1 MGIFDWDKW
10 QEIFE
15 TMKKNKLRTFLTGF
29 SVAWGIFM
37 LIILLGS
44 GNGLENGVRKEFEG
58 DATNTLWINPGQTS
72 VAYKGLKSGRTIQF
86 TNEDYDLM
94 KKEISHI
101 DKISS
106 RFNVWQ
112 NNTVSYKKEYGN
124 YDIIA
129 CHPGYGYYETLEIIS
144 GRFINDDDISD
155 FRKVVIIST
164 IVRDALFKDEEPIG
178 KFIDVSGI
186 PFKVTGI
193 FKDSGGDRDM
203 QRVYV
208 PLSTAQR
215 VFNYGNK
222 IQTMGIVTDKEI
234 DVDESKAMADDVR
247 QTLAQAHKFDPQDQ
261 RAVFVWN
268 NLEQF
273 KQFMN
278 LFASIRLF
286 IWIIGIGTIIAG
298 VVGVSN
304 IMMIVVK
311 ERTQEIGIRKALG
324 ATPWSVVSLILM
336 ESVLITSFAG
346 YIGLVMGV
354 GLLELI
360 SPVFENS
367 DTFFKNPEVDI
378 SVALG
383 ATVVM
388 IVSGMLAGFVPARKA
403 ARIQPIEALRYE

>member
-15 TMKKNKLRTFLTGF
+15 TMKKNRLRTFLTGF

-44 GNGLENGVRKEFEG
+44 GNGLENGVKKAFEG

-72 VAYKGLKSGRTIQF
+72 TAYKGLKAGRTIQF
-86 TNEDYDLM
+86 TNEDYDLI
-94 KKEISHI
+94 KEEIPYI
-101 DKISS
+101 DKISG
-106 RFNVWQ
+106 RLNVWQ
-112 NNTVSYKKEYGN
+112 DNTVSYKKEYGN
-124 YDIIA
+124 FDIIA
-129 CHPGYGYYETLEIIS
+129 CHPGYGYYETLDIIN
-144 GRFINDDDISD
+144 GRFINENDITD
-155 FRKVVIIST
+155 FRKVVVIGVP
-164 IVRDALFKDEEPIG
+164 VRDALFKDEEPIG
-178 KFIDVSGI
+178 KFIQVSGV
-186 PFKVTGI
+186 PFKVTGV
-193 FKDSGGDRDM
+193 FSDVGGDRDM

-215 VFNYGNK
+215 VFNFGNK
-222 IQTMGIVTDKEI
+222 IFTVSVVTKDISVEASRAMT
-234 DVDESKAMADDVR
+234 DEVR
-247 QTLAQAHKFDPQDQ
+247 QTLAQRHKFDPEDQ

-268 NLEQF
+268 NLEEY
-273 KQFMN
+273 KKLMT

-311 ERTQEIGIRKALG
+311 ERTNEIGIRKALG
-324 ATPWSVVSLILM
+324 ATPWSIVSLILL

-367 DTFFKNPEVDI
+367 ETFFKNPEVDI
-378 SVALG
+378 TIALG
-383 ATVVM
+383 ATLVM

-403 ARIQPIEALRYE
+403 AAIQPIEALRYE

>member
-44 GNGLENGVRKEFEG
+44 GYGLENGVKKAFEG
-58 DATNTLWINPGQTS
+58 DAANTLWINPGETS
-72 VAYKGLKSGRTIQF
+72 VAYKGMKTGRIIQF
-86 TNEDYDLM
+86 TNEDYDLV
-94 KKEISHI
+94 KQEIPYI
-101 DKISS
+101 EKISG
-106 RFNVWQ
+106 RLNVWQ
-112 NNTVSYKKEYGN
+112 DNTISYKKEYGN
-124 YDIIA
+124 FDIIA
-129 CHPGYGYYETLEIIS
+129 CHPGYGYYETLDIES
-144 GRFINDDDISD
+144 GRFINDDDITG
-155 FRKVVIIST
+155 FRKVVIIGKP
-164 IVRDALFKDEEPIG
+164 VRDALFKEENPIG
-178 KFIDVSGI
+178 KYVQVSGV
-186 PFKVTGI
+186 PFKVAGV
-193 FKDSGGDRDM
+193 FSDAGGDRDM

-208 PLSTAQR
+208 PLTTAQR
-215 VFNYGNK
+215 VFNFGNK
-222 IQTMGIVTDKEI
+222 IFNLSVVTEDISVE
-234 DVDESKAMADDVR
+234 ESQAMVEDVR
-247 QTLAQAHKFDPQDQ
+247 NTLAQRHRFDPNDQ

-268 NLEQF
+268 NVENYL
-273 KQFMN
+273 KLMT
-278 LFASIRLF
+278 LFSSIRLF

-324 ATPWSVVSLILM
+324 ATPWSIISLILL

-360 SPVFENS
+360 APVFENS

-378 SVALG
+378 VTAMG
-383 ATVVM
+383 ATLVM

-403 ARIQPIEALRYE
+403 AAIQPIEALRYE

>member
-44 GNGLENGVRKEFEG
+44 GYGLENGVKKAFEG
-58 DATNTLWINPGQTS
+58 DAANTLWINPGQTTMP
-72 VAYKGLKSGRTIQF
+72 YKGMKQGRNIMF
-86 TNEDYDLM
+86 TNEDYELM
-94 KKEISHI
+94 KREIPNI

-106 RFNVWQ
+106 RLNVWQ
-112 NNTVSYKKEYGN
+112 NNTISYKKEYGN

-129 CHPGYGYYETLEIIS
+129 CHPGYGYYETLEILE
-144 GRFINDDDISD
+144 GRFINDADVND
-155 FRKVVIIST
+155 FRKSVIIG
-164 IVRDALFKDEEPIG
+164 IPVRDALFKNGEEPLG
-178 KFIDVSGI
+178 KYIHVSGV
-186 PFKVTGI
+186 PFKVIGV
-193 FKDSGGDRDM
+193 FKDAGGDRDM
-203 QRVYV
+203 QRVYI
-208 PLSTAQR
+208 PISTAQK
-215 VFNYGNK
+215 VFNFGNR
-222 IQTMGIVTDKEI
+222 IFTIGIVTQDI
-234 DVDESKAMADDVR
+234 GLDESRDMAENVR
-247 QTLAQAHKFDPQDQ
+247 QTLAQKHKFNPEDQ

-268 NLEQF
+268 NLEEYIRL
-273 KQFMN
+273 MT
-278 LFASIRLF
+278 LFANIRLF

-324 ATPWSVVSLILM
+324 ATPWSIISLILM

-360 SPVFENS
+360 RPLFENA
-367 DTFFKNPEVDI
+367 DTFFKDPEVDI
-378 SVALG
+378 MTALG
-383 ATVVM
+383 ATAVM
-388 IVSGMLAGFVPARKA
+388 VVSGMLAGFVPARKA
-403 ARIQPIEALRYE
+403 AAIQPIEALRYE

>member
-15 TMKKNKLRTFLTGF
+15 TMKKNRLRTFLTGF

-44 GNGLENGVRKEFEG
+44 GYGLENGVKKAFEG
-58 DATNTLWINPGQTS
+58 DAANTLWINPGQTTM
-72 VAYKGLKSGRTIQF
+72 AYKGMKSGRDIQF
-86 TNEDYDLM
+86 TNEDYELL
-94 KKEISHI
+94 KREIPYI

-106 RFNVWQ
+106 RLNVWQ
-112 NNTVSYKKEYGN
+112 NNTISYRKEYGN
-124 YDIIA
+124 FDIIA
-129 CHPGYGYYETLEIIS
+129 CHPAMGYYETLEITE
-144 GRFINDDDISD
+144 GRFINEDDVSD
-155 FRKVVIIST
+155 FRKIVVIGEP
-164 IVRDALFKDEEPIG
+164 VRDALFKGENPIG
-178 KFIDVSGI
+178 KYIQVSGV
-186 PFKVTGI
+186 PFKVTGV

-208 PLSTAQR
+208 PISTAQR
-215 VFNYGNK
+215 VFNFGNR
-222 IQTMGIVTDKEI
+222 IFTIGIVTQDI
-234 DVDESKAMADDVR
+234 GLDESNDMVADVR
-247 QTLAQAHKFDPQDQ
+247 HTLAQKYKFDPEDQ

-268 NLEQF
+268 NLQEYI
-273 KQFMN
+273 KLMT

-311 ERTQEIGIRKALG
+311 ERTQEIGIRKAMG
-324 ATPWSVVSLILM
+324 ATPWSIISLILM

-346 YIGLVMGV
+346 YIGMVMGV

-360 SPVFENS
+360 GPAFENA
-367 DTFFKNPEVDI
+367 DTFFKDPEVNI
-378 SVALG
+378 TTAIG
-383 ATVVM
+383 ATLVM
-388 IVSGMLAGFVPARKA
+388 IISGMLAGFVPARKA
-403 ARIQPIEALRYE
+403 AAIQPIEALRYE

>member
-1 MGIFDWDKW
+1 MFDWDKW

-15 TMKKNKLRTFLTGF
+15 TMKKNRLRTFLTGF

-72 VAYKGLKSGRTIQF
+72 VAYKGLKSGRNIQF
-86 TNEDYDLM
+86 TNEDFDLV
-94 KKEISHI
+94 KKEIPNI
-101 DKISS
+101 DKISG
-106 RFNVWQ
+106 RINIWQ
-112 NNTVSYKKEYGN
+112 NNTISYKKEYGN

-129 CHPGYGYYETLEIIS
+129 CHPGYGYYETLDIVN
-144 GRFINDDDISD
+144 GRWLNDEDITE
-155 FRKVVIIST
+155 FRKVVIVST
-164 IVRDALFKDEEPIG
+164 IVRDALFKGGEEPMG

-186 PFKVTGI
+186 PFKVIGVFT
-193 FKDSGGDRDM
+193 DVGGDRDL
-203 QRVYV
+203 QRIYV

-215 VFNYGNK
+215 IFNYGNK
-222 IQTMGIVTDKEI
+222 INTIGVVMKDI
-234 DVDESKAMADDVR
+234 DVEESKQMVEDVR
-247 QTLAQAHKFDPQDQ
+247 QTLAQVHKFDPNDQ
-261 RAVFVWN
+261 RAVFIWN

-273 KQFMN
+273 KQFLN

-324 ATPWSVVSLILM
+324 ATPWSIVSLILL

-346 YIGLVMGV
+346 YIGMVMGV

-360 SPVFENS
+360 SPLFANS
-367 DTFFKNPEVDI
+367 DTFFKNPEVNI
-378 SVALG
+378 SVAAG

-388 IVSGMLAGFVPARKA
+388 VVSGMLAGFVPARKA
-403 ARIQPIEALRYE
+403 AKIQPIEALRYE

>member
-15 TMKKNKLRTFLTGF
+15 TMKKNRLRTFLTGF

-44 GNGLENGVRKEFEG
+44 GYGLENGVKKAFEG
-58 DATNTLWINPGQTS
+58 DAANTLWINPGQTS
-72 VAYKGLKSGRTIQF
+72 TAYKGMKTGRNIQF
-86 TNEDYDLM
+86 TNEDYDLI
-94 KKEISHI
+94 KQDIPYIDRISG
-101 DKISS
+101 
-106 RFNVWQ
+106 RLNVWRD
-112 NNTVSYKKEYGN
+112 NTISYNKEYGN
-124 YDIIA
+124 FDIIA
-129 CHPGYGYYETLEIIS
+129 CHPGYGYYETLDITE
-144 GRFINDDDISD
+144 GRFINDDDIND
-155 FRKVVIIST
+155 FRKVVVIG
-164 IVRDALFKDEEPIG
+164 VPVKDALFKGEDPIG
-178 KFIDVSGI
+178 KYVQVSGV
-186 PFKVTGI
+186 PFKVTGV
-193 FKDSGGDRDM
+193 FKDAGGDRDM

-215 VFNYGNK
+215 VFNFGNK
-222 IQTMGIVTDKEI
+222 IFTIGVVTQDISVE
-234 DVDESKAMADDVR
+234 ESRAMADEVR
-247 QTLAQAHKFDPQDQ
+247 QTLAQKHKFDPEDQ

-268 NLEQF
+268 NLEEY
-273 KQFMN
+273 KKLMS

-324 ATPWSVVSLILM
+324 ATPWSVVSLILL

-360 SPVFENS
+360 APVFENS

-378 SVALG
+378 LTALG
-383 ATVVM
+383 ATAVM

-403 ARIQPIEALRYE
+403 AAIQPIEALRYE

>member
-15 TMKKNKLRTFLTGF
+15 TMKKNRLRTFLTGF

-44 GNGLENGVRKEFEG
+44 GNGLENGVKKAFEG

-72 VAYKGLKSGRTIQF
+72 TAYKGLKAGRTIQF

-94 KKEISHI
+94 KEEIPYI
-101 DKISS
+101 DKISG
-106 RFNVWQ
+106 RLNVWQ
-112 NNTVSYKKEYGN
+112 DNTVSYKKEYGN
-124 YDIIA
+124 FDIIA
-129 CHPGYGYYETLEIIS
+129 CHPGYGYYETLDIIN
-144 GRFINDDDISD
+144 GRFINEDDITD
-155 FRKVVIIST
+155 FRKVVVIGKP
-164 IVRDALFKDEEPIG
+164 VRDALFKDEEPLG
-178 KFIDVSGI
+178 KFIQVSGV
-186 PFKVTGI
+186 PFKVTGV
-193 FKDSGGDRDM
+193 FSDVGGDRDM

-222 IQTMGIVTDKEI
+222 IFTIGIVTQDI
-234 DVDESKAMADDVR
+234 DMEASRAMTEDVR
-247 QTLAQAHKFDPQDQ
+247 QTLAQRHKFDPEDQ

-268 NLEQF
+268 NLEEY
-273 KQFMN
+273 KKLMT

-311 ERTQEIGIRKALG
+311 ERTNEIGIRKALG
-324 ATPWSVVSLILM
+324 ATPWSIVSLILL

-367 DTFFKNPEVDI
+367 ETFFKNPEVDI
-378 SVALG
+378 TIALG
-383 ATVVM
+383 ATLVM

-403 ARIQPIEALRYE
+403 AAIQPIEALRYE

>member
-58 DATNTLWINPGQTS
+58 DATNTLWINPGETS
-72 VAYKGLKSGRTIQF
+72 VAYKGLKAGRRIQF

-94 KKEISHI
+94 KQEIPHI

-112 NNTVSYKKEYGN
+112 NTISYKKEYGN

-144 GRFINDDDISD
+144 GRFINDDDIKD
-155 FRKVVIIST
+155 FRKIVIIST
-164 IVRDALFKDEEPIG
+164 IVKDALFKGEEPMG
-178 KFIDVSGI
+178 KFIDISGI
-186 PFKVTGI
+186 PFKVIGVYS
-193 FKDSGGDRDM
+193 DAGGDRDM

-215 VFNYGNK
+215 IFNYGNK
-222 IQTMGIVTDKEI
+222 IQTIGIVTDKEI
-234 DVDESKAMADDVR
+234 SVDESRAMADDVR

-261 RAVFVWN
+261 RAIFVWN

-324 ATPWSVVSLILM
+324 ATPWSIVSLILL

-360 SPVFENS
+360 APVFANS

-388 IVSGMLAGFVPARKA
+388 VVSGMLAGFVPARKA
-403 ARIQPIEALRYE
+403 SRIQPIEALRYE

>member
-44 GNGLENGVRKEFEG
+44 GYGLENGVKKAFEG
-58 DATNTLWINPGQTS
+58 DAANTLWINPGQTS
-72 VAYKGLKSGRTIQF
+72 MAYKGMKSGRTIQF

-94 KKEISHI
+94 KQEIPYI
-101 DKISS
+101 DKISG
-106 RFNVWQ
+106 RLNVWQ
-112 NNTVSYKKEYGN
+112 NNTVSYKKEFGN
-124 YDIIA
+124 FDIIA
-129 CHPGYGYYETLEIIS
+129 CHPGYGYYETLEIIE
-144 GRFINDDDISD
+144 GRFVNNDDINDFS
-155 FRKVVIIST
+155 KMAVIGIP
-164 IVRDALFKDEEPIG
+164 VRDALFKGEEPIG
-178 KFIDVSGI
+178 KYIQVSGV
-186 PFKVTGI
+186 PFKVVGV
-193 FKDSGGDRDM
+193 FKDAGGDRDM
-203 QRVYV
+203 QRLYV

-215 VFNYGNK
+215 VFNFGNK
-222 IQTMGIVTDKEI
+222 IFTLGIVTQDIGVE
-234 DVDESKAMADDVR
+234 ESREMVEDVR
-247 QTLAQAHKFDPQDQ
+247 HTLAQKHKFDPEDQ

-268 NLEQF
+268 NLEEYI
-273 KQFMN
+273 KLMN

-311 ERTQEIGIRKALG
+311 ERTQEIGIRKAMG
-324 ATPWSVVSLILM
+324 ATPWSIITLILL

-360 SPVFENS
+360 SPLFENA
-367 DTFFKNPEVDI
+367 DTFFKNPEVNI
-378 SVALG
+378 TTALG
-383 ATVVM
+383 ATAVM
-388 IVSGMLAGFVPARKA
+388 VVSGMLAGFVPARKA
-403 ARIQPIEALRYE
+403 AAIQPIEALRYE

>member
-15 TMKKNKLRTFLTGF
+15 TMKKNRLRTFLTGF

-72 VAYKGLKSGRTIQF
+72 VAYKGLKAGRNVQF
-86 TNEDYDLM
+86 TNEDFDLV
-94 KKEISHI
+94 KNEIPNI
-101 DKISS
+101 DKISG
-106 RFNVWQ
+106 RINIWQ
-112 NNTVSYKKEYGN
+112 NNTISYKKEYGN

-129 CHPGYGYYETLEIIS
+129 CHPGYGYYETLDVLT
-144 GRFINDDDISD
+144 GRFINDDDIRD

-164 IVRDALFKDEEPIG
+164 LVRDVLFKGGEEPMG

-186 PFKVTGI
+186 PFKVVGVFT
-193 FKDSGGDRDM
+193 DVGGDRDM
-203 QRVYV
+203 QRIYL

-215 VFNYGNK
+215 IFNYGNK
-222 IQTMGIVTDKEI
+222 INTIGVVMKDI
-234 DVDESKAMADDVR
+234 DMEESKLMVEDVR
-247 QTLAQAHKFDPQDQ
+247 QTLAQVHKFDPNDQ
-261 RAVFVWN
+261 RAVFIWN

-273 KQFMN
+273 KQFLN

-324 ATPWSVVSLILM
+324 ATPWSIVSLILL
-336 ESVLITSFAG
+336 ESVLITSVAG
-346 YIGLVMGV
+346 YIGLVTGV

-360 SPVFENS
+360 SPVFANS
-367 DTFFKNPEVDI
+367 DTFFKNPEVSI

-383 ATVVM
+383 ATAVM
-388 IVSGMLAGFVPARKA
+388 VVSGMLAGFVPARKA

>member
-15 TMKKNKLRTFLTGF
+15 TMKKNRLRTFLTGF

-44 GNGLENGVRKEFEG
+44 GYGLENGVKKAFEG
-58 DATNTLWINPGQTS
+58 DAANTLWINPGQTS
-72 VAYKGLKSGRTIQF
+72 TPYKGMKAGRNIQF

-94 KKEISHI
+94 KQEIPYI
-101 DKISS
+101 DKISG
-106 RFNVWQ
+106 RLNVWQ
-112 NNTVSYKKEYGN
+112 DNTISYKKEYGN

-129 CHPGYGYYETLEIIS
+129 CHPGYGYYETLDIIT
-144 GRFINDDDISD
+144 GRFINDDDIND
-155 FRKVVIIST
+155 FRKVVVIGVP
-164 IVRDALFKDEEPIG
+164 VRDALFKGEDPIG
-178 KFIDVSGI
+178 KYIQVSGV
-186 PFKVTGI
+186 PFKVTGV
-193 FKDSGGDRDM
+193 FNDTGGDRDM

-215 VFNYGNK
+215 VFNYGNR
-222 IQTMGIVTDKEI
+222 IFTIGIVTQDI
-234 DVDESKAMADDVR
+234 DVEDSRAMASDVR
-247 QTLAQAHKFDPQDQ
+247 NTLAQKHKFDPEDQ

-268 NLEQF
+268 NLEEY
-273 KQFMN
+273 KKLMS

-311 ERTQEIGIRKALG
+311 ERTQEIGIRKAMG
-324 ATPWSVVSLILM
+324 ATPWSIVSLILL

-346 YIGLVMGV
+346 YIGMVLGV

-360 SPVFENS
+360 QPVFENS
-367 DTFFKNPEVDI
+367 ETFFKNPEVDI
-378 SVALG
+378 TTAVG

-388 IVSGMLAGFVPARKA
+388 IISGMLAGFVPARKA
-403 ARIQPIEALRYE
+403 AAIQPIEALRYE

>member
-44 GNGLENGVRKEFEG
+44 GYGLENGVKKAFEG
-58 DATNTLWINPGQTS
+58 DAANTLWINPGQTS
-72 VAYKGLKSGRTIQF
+72 TAYKGMKSGRTIQF
-86 TNEDYDLM
+86 TNEDYDLV
-94 KKEISHI
+94 KQEIPYI
-101 DKISS
+101 DKISG
-106 RFNVWQ
+106 RLNVWQ
-112 NNTVSYKKEYGN
+112 NNTVSYKKEFGN
-124 YDIIA
+124 FDIIA
-129 CHPGYGYYETLEIIS
+129 CHPGYGYYETLEIIA
-144 GRFINDDDISD
+144 GRFINNDDISE
-155 FRKVVIIST
+155 FSKTVVIGMP
-164 IVRDALFKDEEPIG
+164 VKNALFREEEPIG
-178 KFIDVSGI
+178 KYIQVSGV
-186 PFKVTGI
+186 PFKVVGV
-193 FKDSGGDRDM
+193 FQDAGGDRDM

-215 VFNYGNK
+215 VFNFGNK
-222 IQTMGIVTDKEI
+222 IFTIGVVTQDIGVE
-234 DVDESKAMADDVR
+234 ESRNMVEDVR
-247 QTLAQAHKFDPQDQ
+247 HTLAQKHKFDPEDQ

-268 NLEQF
+268 NLEEYIR
-273 KQFMN
+273 FMN

-311 ERTQEIGIRKALG
+311 ERTQEIGIRKAMG
-324 ATPWSVVSLILM
+324 ATPWSIITLILL

-360 SPVFENS
+360 SPLFENA
-367 DTFFKNPEVDI
+367 DTFFKNPEVNI
-378 SVALG
+378 TTALG
-383 ATVVM
+383 ATLVM
-388 IVSGMLAGFVPARKA
+388 VVSGMLAGFVPARKA
-403 ARIQPIEALRYE
+403 AAIQPIEALRYE

>member
-1 MGIFDWDKW
+1 MK
-10 QEIFE
+10 QEI
-15 TMKKNKLRTFLTGF
+15 
-29 SVAWGIFM
+29 
-37 LIILLGS
+37 
-44 GNGLENGVRKEFEG
+44 
-58 DATNTLWINPGQTS
+58 P
-72 VAYKGLKSGRTIQF
+72 Y
-86 TNEDYDLM
+86 
-94 KKEISHI
+94 I
-101 DKISS
+101 DKISG
-106 RFNVWQ
+106 RLNVWQ
-112 NNTVSYKKEYGN
+112 DNTVSYKKEYGN

-129 CHPGYGYYETLEIIS
+129 CHPGYGYYETLDIQE
-144 GRFINDDDISD
+144 GRFINEDDITG
-155 FRKVVIIST
+155 FRKVVVIGLP
-164 IVRDALFKDEEPIG
+164 VKEALFKGENPIG
-178 KFIDVSGI
+178 KYIQVSGV
-186 PFKVTGI
+186 PFKVTGV
-193 FKDSGGDRDM
+193 FSDVGGDRDM

-215 VFNYGNK
+215 VYNYGNK
-222 IQTMGIVTDKEI
+222 IFTIGIVTEDIGIE
-234 DVDESKAMADDVR
+234 ESQAMAEDVR
-247 QTLAQAHKFDPQDQ
+247 HTLAQKYKFDPEDQ

-268 NLEQF
+268 NLENYI
-273 KQFMN
+273 KLMT

-324 ATPWSVVSLILM
+324 ATPWSIVSLILL

-360 SPVFENS
+360 APVFENS
-367 DTFFKNPEVDI
+367 DTFFKNPEVD
-378 SVALG
+378 VMTAFG

-403 ARIQPIEALRYE
+403 AAIQPIEALRYE

>member
-44 GNGLENGVRKEFEG
+44 GYGLENGVRKAFEG
-58 DATNTLWINPGQTS
+58 DAANTLWINPGQTTM
-72 VAYKGLKSGRTIQF
+72 AYKGMKNGRDIQF
-86 TNEDYDLM
+86 TNEDYDLL
-94 KKEISHI
+94 KQEIPYI
-101 DKISS
+101 DKISA
-106 RFNVWQ
+106 RLNVWQ
-112 NNTVSYKKEYGN
+112 DNTISYKKEYGN

-129 CHPGYGYYETLEIIS
+129 CHPGYGYYETLELIE
-144 GRFINDDDISD
+144 GRFINEDDIVG
-155 FRKVVIIST
+155 FRKSVVIGIP
-164 IVRDALFKDEEPIG
+164 VRDALFKNDEDPIG
-178 KFIDVSGI
+178 KYIQVSGV
-186 PFKVTGI
+186 PFKVTGV
-193 FKDSGGDRDM
+193 FKDAGGDRDM
-203 QRVYV
+203 QRVYL
-208 PLSTAQR
+208 PISTAQR
-215 VFNYGNK
+215 VYNFGNK
-222 IQTMGIVTDKEI
+222 IFTIGVVTQDIGVE
-234 DVDESKAMADDVR
+234 ESRQMAEDVR
-247 QTLAQAHKFDPQDQ
+247 QVLAQKHKFNPEDQ

-268 NLEQF
+268 NLEEYM
-273 KQFMN
+273 KLMK

-311 ERTQEIGIRKALG
+311 ERTQEIGIRKAMG
-324 ATPWSVVSLILM
+324 ATPWSVITLILM

-354 GLLELI
+354 GLLEAI
-360 SPVFENS
+360 QPVFENT
-367 DTFFKNPEVDI
+367 DTFFKNPEVNI
-378 SVALG
+378 TTAVG

-403 ARIQPIEALRYE
+403 AAIQPIEALRYE